1 MTDPRTS
8 APVLQPNSTGAS
20 TIVADRV
27 ASQRERNL
35 RLLEQLG
42 LLLVPEDESD
52 QTFRSARPYGG
63 DK

>member
-8 APVLQPNSTGAS
+8 AATLQPNSTGAS

-27 ASQRERNL
+27 AAQRERNL

-42 LLLVPEDESD
+42 LLLVPDDEAD
-52 QTFRSARPYGG
+52 ATFRSARPFGG